1 LVAEKM
7 RARGRLVAIL
17 TLVLVTFA
25 LIQAPPA
32 SAALTPK
39 EKKLVIKIQKAR
51 LNHGLPKL
59 NLNQKLSSLARKH
72 STQMVNQ
79 GNPVMHSSTGQLY
92 NYMDQANCYS
102 SIGENVGM
110 HYSIPQMHQAFMQSS
125 GHRANI
131 LRSSWRKVGVGV
143 RVHNNRVWVTE
154 LFCV

>member
-1 LVAEKM
+1 MVESM
-7 RARGRLVAIL
+7 RARSRLVAIL
-17 TLVLVTFA
+17 TLVLVTLAFA
-25 LIQAPPA
+25 QAPPA
-32 SAALTPK
+32 QAQLNPK
-39 EKKLVIKIQKAR
+39 EKKLVMLIQKAR
-51 LNHGLPKL
+51 GNHGLPKL
-59 NLNQKLSSLARKH
+59 ALNQKLSNLARKH
-72 STQMVNQ
+72 SAQMVNH

-92 NYMDQANCYS
+92 NYMNQANCHA

-110 HYSIPQMHQAFMQSS
+110 DYSIPQMHQAFMQSS